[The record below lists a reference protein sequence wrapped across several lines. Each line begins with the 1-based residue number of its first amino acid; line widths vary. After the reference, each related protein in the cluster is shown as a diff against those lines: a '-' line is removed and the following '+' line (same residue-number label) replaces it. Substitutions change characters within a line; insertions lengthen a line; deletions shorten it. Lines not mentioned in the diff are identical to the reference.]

1 MRAGDI
7 DRWLTGARVLLA
19 AGDAAPWTAALARPG
34 RTISVWP
41 PESGTPESD
50 AVVCADWRWHGD
62 EAAHRRLLAEIRR
75 RLRPDGVLVLDQ
87 AAATAGEAAGF
98 DPLTGRAGPIR
109 YYHPTEL
116 AALVRGAGFRVTHVE
131 LTSTPDAPA
140 PPGALLVARA
150 LVAPPGSLAV
160 TGWGEAAE
168 GTRLD
173 LRYAD
178 DETELLDPA
187 PAAVWAGLA
196 ATADQVAGHY
206 PVDDP
211 FGSRRGAPVVS
222 RYFGRTVAPAQLYF
236 GAGVT
241 SLLRDLAGLA
251 AGGPVLAPAHTHP
264 DLQAWAAF
272 GGADVEITA
281 GPATVAAWAAEIRR
295 VRPAVV
301 HLDRPAFDAS
311 ILGLADLVRLAGAA
325 AEAGAAVVVDE
336 SAAAYLGPAGSAATV
351 VGETG
356 NLIVL
361 RGFTKAYS
369 WGGLRAGFA
378 VCSSA
383 LAVRVRELVTPM
395 LIGELAL
402 QAALRVLAAG
412 DPLAALRRRVRTV
425 KPRFAE
431 RLRTAGFAVEP
442 GHPDIPWVVVADA
455 DGAAGR
461 TLAERGIRGLL
472 PAPAPV
478 PAPPAPGH
486 LHLTV
491 PLSARRIELFDTLFD
506 TVREDVSP

>member
-1 MRAGDI
+1 MRPGDI
-7 DRWLTGARVLLA
+7 DRWLTGERILLA
-19 AGDAAPWTAALARPG
+19 AGDAAGWTTALTRPG

-41 PESGTPESD
+41 PEAEAPQSD
-50 AVVCADWRWHGD
+50 AAVCADWRWRGD
-62 EAAHRRLLAEIRR
+62 EAAHRRFLAEIRR
-75 RLRPDGVLVLDQ
+75 RLRPSGMLVIEQ
-87 AAATAGEAAGF
+87 AGATAGF
-98 DPLTGRAGPIR
+98 DPLTGRAGPVR
-109 YYHPTEL
+109 FYHPTEL
-116 AALVRGAGFRVTHVE
+116 ATLVGGAGFRVAHVE
-131 LTSTPDAPA
+131 LTSTAEGPA
-140 PPGALLVARA
+140 PPGVLIVARA
-150 LVAPPGSLAV
+150 LVAPPDSLAV
-160 TGWGEAAE
+160 TGWGEESAD
-168 GTRLD
+168 TRLD

-178 DETELLDPA
+178 DEAELLDPP

-196 ATADQVAGHY
+196 ASADEVAGHY

-211 FGSRRGAPVVS
+211 FGSLRGAPVVS
-222 RYFGRTVAPAQLYF
+222 RYLGRTVAPAQLYF

-251 AGGPVLAPAHTHP
+251 DGGPVLAPAHTHP

-272 GGADVEITA
+272 RGAEIEIAA
-281 GPATVAAWAAEIRR
+281 GPATVAGLTAEIRR
-295 VRPAVV
+295 VRPALV

-311 ILGLADLVRLAGAA
+311 ILGLADLVRLAGTA

-351 VGETG
+351 VGEAG

-378 VCSSA
+378 VCSPA
-383 LAVRVRELVTPM
+383 IAVRVRELVTPM

-402 QAALRVLAAG
+402 LAALRVLAAG

-425 KPRFAE
+425 KPRFVE
-431 RLRTAGFAVEP
+431 RLTTAGLAVEP

-461 TLAERGIRGLL
+461 TLAGRGIRGLL

-478 PAPPAPGH
+478 PSPPAPGR